1 MHRFAFYCAGALL
14 ALCSTAHATTFRF
27 DSDPFAGTNVLT
39 TPGRQVVGGEDF
51 INFSIPTDTFSLESS
66 VFGVAG
72 PVNFVNA
79 TAPQLPATGANVI
92 VLQSFDDDAN
102 PLTPF
107 GAGNAANL
115 IADKITSPGAGFF
128 IYFNQGLDLPR
139 LVYSTDLSDNSA
151 DLKILARMVN
161 LTGDSGRN
169 AVPTFSAA
177 NFAITTAVPEPSSF
191 FVILAAGL
199 VAGCLMWR
207 RKRVH
212 A

>member
-27 DSDPFAGTNVLT
+27 DTDPFAGTNVLNT
-39 TPGRQVVGGEDF
+39 AGRQVVGNEDF

-66 VFGVAG
+66 VFGVTG
-72 PVNFVNA
+72 PLNFVNA
-79 TAPQLPATGANVI
+79 TAPLLPATGVNVV

-107 GAGNAANL
+107 AAGNAANL

-177 NFAITTAVPEPSSF
+177 NFALTTAVPEPSSF
-191 FVILAAGL
+191 FGILAAGL
-199 VAGCLMWR
+199 AAGCCIWR
-207 RKRVH
+207 RKPVH